1 MIDLILL
8 GCGGNVP
15 TPNRYLSSLFINFNG
30 SKILIDCGEGTQIS
44 MKMKNC
50 GFKGLDLILIT
61 HLHGDHFNGLPGLLS
76 TIGNSGRTD
85 DLTIVGPVGIKEYIN
100 AVMILIEHIPY
111 KLNIIEN
118 PKNTFSLDHDILKD
132 IEISTIELDHSRE
145 CLGYSL
151 YFKRRPKFNKEK
163 AISNNVPIILWQKL
177 QSGKNIV
184 YNEVEYTPSMV
195 LGDNRKGIKVSFIT
209 DTRPLLSIPE
219 FIKDSNLFV
228 CEGMYGD
235 DMDISKAVKNHHM
248 TFREAANLARLGNVD
263 KLILTHFSPS
273 LEDPYIYLNN
283 ATSVFENTILGE
295 DRLSFN
301 LNFKD

>member
-8 GCGGNVP
+8 GCGGNLP
-15 TPNRYLSSLFINFNG
+15 TPNRYLSSLFINYNG

-50 GFKGLDLILIT
+50 GFKNLDLILIT

-100 AVMILIEHIPY
+100 AVMVLIEYIPY

-132 IEISTIELDHSRE
+132 IEISTMELDHSRE

-283 ATSVFENTILGE
+283 ATSVFKNTIIGE

>member
-8 GCGGNVP
+8 GCGGNLP
-15 TPNRYLSSLFINFNG
+15 TPNRYLSSLFINYNG

-50 GFKGLDLILIT
+50 GFKNLDLILIT

-100 AVMILIEHIPY
+100 AVMVLIEYIPY

-132 IEISTIELDHSRE
+132 IEISTMELDHSRE

-283 ATSVFENTILGE
+283 ATSIFKNTIIGE

>member
-8 GCGGNVP
+8 GCGGNLP
-15 TPNRYLSSLFINFNG
+15 TPNRYLSSLFINYNG

-50 GFKGLDLILIT
+50 GFKNLDLILIT

-100 AVMILIEHIPY
+100 AVMVLIEYIPY

-132 IEISTIELDHSRE
+132 IEISTMELDHSRE

-283 ATSVFENTILGE
+283 TTSIFKNTIIGE

>member
-8 GCGGNVP
+8 GCGGNLP
-15 TPNRYLSSLFINFNG
+15 TPNRYLSSLFINYNG

-50 GFKGLDLILIT
+50 GFKNLDLILIT

-100 AVMILIEHIPY
+100 AVMVLIEYIPY

-132 IEISTIELDHSRE
+132 IEISTMELDHSRE

-273 LEDPYIYLNN
+273 IEEPTVFENN
-283 ATSVFENTILGE
+283 AKSVFENTIIGY
-295 DRLSFN
+295 DRFSTQI
-301 LNFKD
+301 KYPE

>member
-8 GCGGNVP
+8 GCGGNLP
-15 TPNRYLSSLFINFNG
+15 TPNRYLSSLFINYNG

-50 GFKGLDLILIT
+50 GFKNLDLILIT

-100 AVMILIEHIPY
+100 AVMVLIEYIPY

-132 IEISTIELDHSRE
+132 IEISTMELDHSRE

-219 FIKDSNLFV
+219 FIKDSNFFV

-283 ATSVFENTILGE
+283 ATSVFKNTILGE

>member
-8 GCGGNVP
+8 GCGGNLP
-15 TPNRYLSSLFINFNG
+15 TPNRYLSSLFINYNG

-50 GFKGLDLILIT
+50 GFKKLDLILIT

-100 AVMILIEHIPY
+100 AVMVLIEYIPY

-132 IEISTIELDHSRE
+132 IEISTMELDHSRE

-283 ATSVFENTILGE
+283 ATSIFKNTIIGE

>member
-8 GCGGNVP
+8 GCGGNLP
-15 TPNRYLSSLFINFNG
+15 TPNRYLSSLFINYNG
-30 SKILIDCGEGTQIS
+30 SRILIDCGEGTQIS

-50 GFKGLDLILIT
+50 GFKNLDLILIT

-100 AVMILIEHIPY
+100 AVMVLIEYIPY

-132 IEISTIELDHSRE
+132 IEISTMELDHSRE

-283 ATSVFENTILGE
+283 ATSIFKNTIIGE